1 MVPVSYCFIGFAS
14 IFVLFDFIE
23 KQSKIFAAHAPAGL
37 LALYFASYIS
47 SVVEWML
54 PAVML
59 LGSLYTTWQL
69 SRHSEIIAM
78 KASGVSFRAIAA
90 PMIAA
95 SVVFSILLGL
105 NNEFLA
111 PKSIIFRRR
120 LIANKFQPLPDYTR
134 ENFSYY
140 NAGEGRSWM
149 IGRFDV
155 NHPARLEDVHINF
168 DGTNHVRVA
177 ELASPLAEYLD
188 GCWWFHE
195 PKVTH
200 FNQRG
205 EIDQSVA
212 PAPVRSIV
220 SRPDFTEQ
228 PRDFAIMANMN
239 AEKDLKLD
247 QAFSLRD
254 LARYLEVHTWLSPE
268 KVNERRYDI
277 WHRVA
282 SPWACLVITLFAIPA
297 GVASGRQSVF
307 RGVMMAIGLFFGF
320 YATSMLFEFA
330 TKSGWIPV
338 PVGAWAPNVVFFLA
352 ALHVFH
358 KQGI

>member
-1 MVPVSYCFIGFAS
+1 MIPVGYCFIAFAS
-14 IFVLFDFIE
+14 IFILFDFIE
-23 KQSKIFAAHAPAGL
+23 KQSKIFAAHASAGL
-37 LALYFASYIS
+37 VFLYFASYLS

-54 PAVML
+54 PAVLM
-59 LGSLYTTWQL
+59 LGSLYATWQL

-78 KASGVSFRAIAA
+78 KASGVSFRSIAA

-95 SVVFSILLGL
+95 AGVFSILLGL

-140 NAGEGRSWM
+140 NAGDGRSWM
-149 IGRFDV
+149 IGSFDV
-155 NHPARLEDVHINF
+155 NHPETLNNVHINF

-177 ELASPLAEYLD
+177 ELVSPLAEYLD
-188 GCWWFHE
+188 DCWWFHD
-195 PKVTH
+195 PQVTH
-200 FNQRG
+200 FNDKG
-205 EIDQSVA
+205 EIDQTIA

-220 SRPDFTEQ
+220 SRPDFSEQ
-228 PRDFAIMANMN
+228 PRDFAIIANMN
-239 AEKDLKLD
+239 AEKDLKLEN
-247 QAFSLRD
+247 AFSLRD
-254 LARYLEVHTWLSPE
+254 LTRYLKIHTWLSKE
-268 KVNERRYDI
+268 KANERRYDI
-277 WHRVA
+277 WHRIA

-320 YATSMLFEFA
+320 YATSMLFEFF
-330 TKSGWIPV
+330 TKSGYIPV
-338 PVGAWAPNVVFFLA
+338 PIGAWAPNVVFFLA
-352 ALHVFH
+352 ALHVFR
-358 KQGI
+358 KQSL